1 MRPAILRLRGEKTAL
16 ICYACGMSK
25 HEAVNTHTFTTEEGI
40 KIVAELAD
48 GSLRSLNIQFPGSG
62 NRPIKIIP
70 SEVRELAGIAGETAT
85 FLTKEG
91 VMPGVELPQ
100 LG

>member
-1 MRPAILRLRGEKTAL
+1 
-16 ICYACGMSK
+16 MSK

-48 GSLRSLNIQFPGSG
+48 YRLRSLCIQFPGSG
-62 NRPIKIIP
+62 NRPIAIIP
-70 SEVRELAGIAGETAT
+70 AEIRELAGIAGDASR
-85 FLTKEG
+85 FLEKQG
-91 VMPGVELPQ
+91 VMPGADQPQ